1 MALVPFPGP
10 GGSGKPSPHDLDP
23 DPDFTTEGNRIL
35 RRDPGA
41 DGDRD
46 DDEQDDGEAK
56 MSFLEHL
63 DELRKRIIYSAVSI
77 FVGFLIA
84 FIFHNELFAFVMRPL
99 QAGLPA
105 GQTLIYTEPTEAFV
119 LHLTIAAIAGLVI
132 ALPLVMTQVWL
143 FIAPGLYS
151 HEKRM
156 AIPFVTMSTI
166 FFILGAAFS
175 HYVVFPLTWKFFVSF
190 STDYLTFMPRIE
202 PAFSLYIKMIL
213 AFGLVFQM
221 PTIVLFLARMG
232 VVTAGFMWRHT
243 KYAIL
248 IIFIVAAVVT
258 PSGDMFTQT
267 AMATPMIGLYL
278 FSILLAW
285 MFGKRK
291 KKDSEDSAEE
301 SEA

>member
-1 MALVPFPGP
+1 MALVPFPGQP
-10 GGSGKPSPHDLDP
+10 GKPSHDLDP
-23 DPDFTTEGNRIL
+23 DSDFRTEGNRIL
-35 RRDPGA
+35 RRDPYA
-41 DGDRD
+41 DDRD
-46 DDEQDDGEAK
+46 DEDQDDGEAK

-63 DELRKRIIYSAVSI
+63 DELRKRIIYSAISI
-77 FVGFLIA
+77 GVGFGIA
-84 FIFHNELFAFVMRPL
+84 FLFIQQLFDFVMKPL
-99 QAGLPA
+99 AAGLPA
-105 GQTLIYTEPTEAFV
+105 GQHLIYTEPTEAFV
-119 LHLTIAAIAGLVI
+119 LYIQIAAIAGLVI

-151 HEKRM
+151 HEKKM
-156 AIPFVTMSTI
+156 AIPFILMSSF

-175 HYVVFPLTWKFFVSF
+175 HYVVFPLTWKFFMSF
-190 STDYLTFMPRIE
+190 TSDYLTFMPRIE
-202 PAFSLYIKMIL
+202 PAFGLYIKMIL

-232 VVTAGFMWRHT
+232 VVTAGFMWKHT

-285 MFGKRK
+285 MFGKK
-291 KKDSEDSAEE
+291 KQKDLLEEE
-301 SEA
+301 S

>member
-1 MALVPFPGP
+1 MALVPFPGQPDRGP
-10 GGSGKPSPHDLDP
+10 GKANPHDLEP
-23 DPDFTTEGNRIL
+23 EYTTEGNRIL

-46 DDEQDDGEAK
+46 DDETEDGAAK

-63 DELRKRIIYSAVSI
+63 DELRKRIIWAAVSI
-77 FVGFLIA
+77 GVGFLIS
-84 FIFHNELFAFVMRPL
+84 FAFVQHLFDFIMKPL
-99 QAGLPA
+99 AAGLPPGA
-105 GQTLIYTEPTEAFV
+105 RLVYTDPTEAFV
-119 LHLTIAAIAGLVI
+119 LYIQIAAIGGLI
-132 ALPLVMTQVWL
+132 LALPLVMAQVWL

-151 HEKRM
+151 HEKKM
-156 AIPFVTMSTI
+156 AVPFIAMSSL
-166 FFILGAAFS
+166 FFIMGAAFS
-175 HYVVFPLTWKFFVSF
+175 HFVVFPLTWKFFVSF
-190 STDYLTFMPRIE
+190 TSDYLTFMPRIE
-202 PAFSLYIKMIL
+202 PAFELYIKMIL
-213 AFGLVFQM
+213 AFGVVFQM

-232 VVTAGFMWRHT
+232 VVTASFLWKHT

-285 MFGKRK
+285 IFGKK
-291 KKDSEDSAEE
+291 KKKTEE
-301 SEA
+301 LPEEG

>member
-10 GGSGKPSPHDLDP
+10 GGSGKTSPHDLDP
-23 DPDFTTEGNRIL
+23 DPDFSTEGNRIL

-63 DELRKRIIYSAVSI
+63 DELRKRIIYSAISI

-84 FIFHNELFAFVMRPL
+84 FIFIQQLFDFVMKPL

-105 GQTLIYTEPTEAFV
+105 GQHLIYTEPTEAFV
-119 LHLTIAAIAGLVI
+119 LYLTIAGITGLVI

-151 HEKRM
+151 HEKKM
-156 AIPFVTMSTI
+156 AIPFVAMSTI

-190 STDYLTFMPRIE
+190 TSDYLTFMPRIE

-232 VVTAGFMWRHT
+232 VVTAGFLWRHT
-243 KYAIL
+243 KYALL
-248 IIFIVAAVVT
+248 IIVIVSAVVT
-258 PSGDMFTQT
+258 PDGGGVSLV
-267 AMATPMIGLYL
+267 AMSVPLFFLYL
-278 FSILLAW
+278 FSIGLAW
-285 MFGKRK
+285 MFGKKAK
-291 KKDSEDSAEE
+291 KETDEE
-301 SEA
+301 FA

>member
-1 MALVPFPGP
+1 MALVPFPG
-10 GGSGKPSPHDLDP
+10 SAAPHDLDP
-23 DPDFTTEGNRIL
+23 DPDFRTAGNRIL
-35 RRDPGA
+35 KRDPGA

-46 DDEQDDGEAK
+46 DDDADGEAK

-63 DELRKRIIYSAVSI
+63 DELRKRIIYAAISI
-77 FVGFLIA
+77 GVGFLIA
-84 FIFHNELFAFVMRPL
+84 FAFIQQLFDFVMKPL
-99 QAGLPA
+99 AAGLPA
-105 GQTLIYTEPTEAFV
+105 GQHLIYTEPTEAFV
-119 LHLTIAAIAGLVI
+119 LYIQIAAIAGLVL
-132 ALPLVMTQVWL
+132 ALPLVMAQVWL
-143 FIAPGLYS
+143 FIAPGLYA

-156 AIPFVTMSTI
+156 AIPFIVMSSV
-166 FFILGAAFS
+166 FFVLGAAFS

-190 STDYLTFMPRIE
+190 TSDYLTFMPRIE
-202 PAFSLYIKMIL
+202 PAFALYIKMIL

-232 VVTAGFMWRHT
+232 VVTAGFMWKHT

-278 FSILLAW
+278 FSIVLAW
-285 MFGKRK
+285 MFGKK
-291 KKDSEDSAEE
+291 KQKVEE
-301 SEA
+301 EPEEL

>member
-10 GGSGKPSPHDLDP
+10 GGSGKSSPHDLDP
-23 DPDFTTEGNRIL
+23 DPDFSTEGNRIL

-105 GQTLIYTEPTEAFV
+105 GQTLIYTDPTEAFV
-119 LHLTIAAIAGLVI
+119 LHLTIAAIAGLVL

-156 AIPFVTMSTI
+156 AIPFVVMSSI
-166 FFILGAAFS
+166 FFTLGAAFS

-190 STDYLTFMPRIE
+190 GTDYLTFMPRIE
-202 PAFSLYIKMIL
+202 PAFSLYIKMLL
-213 AFGLVFQM
+213 AFGAVFQM
-221 PTIVLFLARMG
+221 PTIVLFLAKMG
-232 VVTAGFMWRHT
+232 VVTARFLWRHT
-243 KYAIL
+243 KYALL
-248 IIFIVAAVVT
+248 IIVIVSAIVT
-258 PSGDMFTQT
+258 PDGGGVSLV
-267 AMATPMIGLYL
+267 AMSVPLFFLYL
-278 FSILLAW
+278 FSIGLAW
-285 MFGKRK
+285 MFGKRRK
-291 KKDSEDSAEE
+291 KETEE
-301 SEA
+301 E

>member
-1 MALVPFPGP
+1 MALVPFPG
-10 GGSGKPSPHDLDP
+10 SASPHDLDP
-23 DPDFTTEGNRIL
+23 DPDFRTAGNRIL

-46 DDEQDDGEAK
+46 DDESEGDGEAK

-63 DELRKRIIYSAVSI
+63 DELRKRIIYAAGSI

-84 FIFHNELFAFVMRPL
+84 FIFIQQLFDFVMKPL

-105 GQTLIYTEPTEAFV
+105 GQHLIYTEPTEAFV
-119 LHLTIAAIAGLVI
+119 LYLTIAGIAGAVI

-151 HEKRM
+151 HEKKM
-156 AIPFVTMSTI
+156 AIPFVVLSSI
-166 FFILGAAFS
+166 CFIAGAAFS
-175 HYVVFPLTWKFFVSF
+175 HYIVFPLTWKFFVSF
-190 STDYLTFMPRIE
+190 TSDYLTFMPRIE

-232 VVTAGFMWRHT
+232 VVTAGFLWRHT
-243 KYAIL
+243 KYALL
-248 IIFIVAAVVT
+248 IIVIVSAIVT
-258 PSGDMFTQT
+258 PDGGGVSLV
-267 AMATPMIGLYL
+267 AMSIPLFFLYL

-285 MFGKRK
+285 VFGKKRNK
-291 KKDSEDSAEE
+291 EFEE
-301 SEA
+301 EEA

>member
-10 GGSGKPSPHDLDP
+10 GGSGKSSPHDLDP
-23 DPDFTTEGNRIL
+23 DPDFRTEGNRIL

-84 FIFHNELFAFVMRPL
+84 FIFIQQLFDFVMKPL

-105 GQTLIYTEPTEAFV
+105 GQHLVYTEPTEAFV
-119 LHLTIAAIAGLVI
+119 LYLTIAGITGAVL

-143 FIAPGLYS
+143 FIAPGLYA

-156 AIPFVTMSTI
+156 AIPFVVLSSI
-166 FFILGAAFS
+166 FFVLGAAFS

-190 STDYLTFMPRIE
+190 TSDYLTFMPRIE
-202 PAFSLYIKMIL
+202 PAFALYIKMVL

-232 VVTAGFMWRHT
+232 VVTAGFLWKHT
-243 KYAIL
+243 KYALL
-248 IIFIVAAVVT
+248 IIVIVSAIVT
-258 PSGDMFTQT
+258 PDGGGVSLV
-267 AMATPMIGLYL
+267 AMSVPLFFLYL
-278 FSILLAW
+278 FSIGLAW
-285 MFGKRK
+285 IFGKK
-291 KKDSEDSAEE
+291 KSRDLDDGLVDVP
-301 SEA
+301 

>member
-1 MALVPFPGP
+1 VHPMALVPFPGP
-10 GGSGKPSPHDLDP
+10 GGSGKSSPHDLDP
-23 DPDFTTEGNRIL
+23 DPDFSTEGNRIL

-105 GQTLIYTEPTEAFV
+105 GQTLIYTDPTEAFV
-119 LHLTIAAIAGLVI
+119 LHLTIAAIAGLVL

-156 AIPFVTMSTI
+156 AIPFVVMSSI
-166 FFILGAAFS
+166 FFTLGAAFS

-190 STDYLTFMPRIE
+190 GTDYLTFMPRIE
-202 PAFSLYIKMIL
+202 PAFSLYIKMLL
-213 AFGLVFQM
+213 AFGAVFQM
-221 PTIVLFLARMG
+221 PTIVLFLAKMG
-232 VVTAGFMWRHT
+232 VVTARFLWRHT
-243 KYAIL
+243 KYALL
-248 IIFIVAAVVT
+248 IIVIVSAVVT
-258 PSGDMFTQT
+258 PDGGGVSLV
-267 AMATPMIGLYL
+267 AMSVPLFFLYL
-278 FSILLAW
+278 FSIGLAW
-285 MFGKRK
+285 MFGKRRK
-291 KKDSEDSAEE
+291 KETEEE
-301 SEA
+301 SA